1 MANSLESD
9 AEEDEKKK
17 MKYSSSAPNKSQHVN
32 SASKNHNTPWNSG
45 ALHSQKQRCLSMES
59 DNVSN
64 AGFLYGA

>member
-1 MANSLESD
+1 MQ
-9 AEEDEKKK
+9 
-17 MKYSSSAPNKSQHVN
+17 YSSSAPNKSRHVN

-45 ALHSQKQRCLSMES
+45 FALSETNVLKYGS

>member
-32 SASKNHNTPWNSG
+32 SPSKNHNTPWNSG
-45 ALHSQKQRCLSMES
+45 FALSETK
-59 DNVSN
+59 V
-64 AGFLYGA
+64 FKYGKW